1 MDTLTQRIRG
11 LYQRGVHFFYDQ
23 LIRPRSTD
31 EDENRREFILNILLV
46 GTAVLSVIFWAVV
59 MYDAFLESD
68 GSREGVALSLMT
80 GVTLCFFLLIWLSR
94 RGWIRF
100 AAVSMIFLYLLPTL
114 NSLRVWGADLPMGL
128 LSIALLIVMSCI
140 LLGMRFA
147 SFIAAISVIWVTWI
161 SYAQSTGAFLP
172 AVGWKSH
179 GAGIVDGVTE
189 SVVLLLIT
197 VISWLFNR
205 EIEKSLHR
213 ARASEAA
220 LRAERDLLEVK
231 VEERTKELKRLQL
244 EKLSE
249 MHKFVEFGRFASG
262 FFHDIASPLNAVR
275 MSLDQVGVADTE
287 NQTAREAIRRASHA
301 AKTMESFLQ
310 AVRKQIQHQ
319 TVETEFS
326 LLEEARQVI
335 RILEYQARQKGL
347 ELVLEVSD
355 PTLRAFGD
363 QLQFHKILLNLIANA
378 VDAYEGL
385 DVAPERRTIRI
396 RIECISN
403 LIRCTIHDQGVG
415 IPAEHLAHIFEP
427 FFSTKSISKGT
438 GIGLSM
444 TKDMVERGF
453 HGAIRVESAVGSGT
467 TFTVE
472 FPQRRA

>member
-1 MDTLTQRIRG
+1 
-11 LYQRGVHFFYDQ
+11 
-23 LIRPRSTD
+23 
-31 EDENRREFILNILLV
+31 
-46 GTAVLSVIFWAVV
+46 
-59 MYDAFLESD
+59 
-68 GSREGVALSLMT
+68 
-80 GVTLCFFLLIWLSR
+80 
-94 RGWIRF
+94 
-100 AAVSMIFLYLLPTL
+100 
-114 NSLRVWGADLPMGL
+114 
-128 LSIALLIVMSCI
+128 
-140 LLGMRFA
+140 
-147 SFIAAISVIWVTWI
+147 
-161 SYAQSTGAFLP
+161 
-172 AVGWKSH
+172 
-179 GAGIVDGVTE
+179 
-189 SVVLLLIT
+189 
-197 VISWLFNR
+197 
-205 EIEKSLHR
+205 
-213 ARASEAA
+213 
-220 LRAERDLLEVK
+220 
-231 VEERTKELKRLQL
+231 
-244 EKLSE
+244 
-249 MHKFVEFGRFASG
+249 
-262 FFHDIASPLNAVR
+262 